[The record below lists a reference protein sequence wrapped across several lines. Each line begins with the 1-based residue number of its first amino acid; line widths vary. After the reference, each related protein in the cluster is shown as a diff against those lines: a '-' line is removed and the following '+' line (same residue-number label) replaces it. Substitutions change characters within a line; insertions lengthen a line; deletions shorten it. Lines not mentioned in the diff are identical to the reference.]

1 MLSSLEG
8 DCMSKLMVLV
18 MLVCSVVIADIA
30 VTVDARRDLQL
41 TVYKGFGVVR
51 DIRKINIPEGANRIR
66 FEGVATGIDAESVNL
81 DWKSDAGVELIGQ
94 SYEFDLVSPSKL
106 MEKYVGREVEIIPS
120 KEEWADS
127 SIQTAEL
134 VSIHGKEPVFRVG
147 TKITFGDIGRILF
160 PYMPDNLYTKPT
172 LVWNVFVPKRQET
185 EIAATYL
192 TEGISWNAAY
202 MLQIDQNDDN
212 ATFGG
217 WITYHNESGLDC
229 RNAQVTFV
237 AGDVRR
243 VKGKAGTGFLP
254 EVARQT
260 QRDYYFYK
268 MNQRV
273 TVLANHSKQVEW
285 IPQVQLPLKQNYF
298 AEVDHRFDDDYATV
312 ATYAAVE
319 VVNSTDNSL
328 GIPLPEGVI
337 RVFKRD
343 ANQNV
348 RFIGENLMA
357 DTKVGQSFFATIGK
371 TERIHISQK
380 KTGPGDTYQ
389 VTIRNTKKGSIKLK
403 VHVHPGD
410 KKILDSSRKY
420 RIVHGSSLEWNI
432 VLKSN
437 EVQKITYQLK

>member
-1 MLSSLEG
+1 M
-8 DCMSKLMVLV
+8 
-18 MLVCSVVIADIA
+18 CSTVFSDIA

-41 TVYKGFGVVR
+41 TVYKRFGVVR

-81 DWKSDAGVELIGQ
+81 DWKTDAGVEVIGQ

-120 KEEWADS
+120 KDEWTDS

-160 PYMPDNLYTKPT
+160 PYMPDDLYTKPT

-192 TEGISWNAAY
+192 TDGISWNAAY
-202 MLQIDQNDDN
+202 MLQIDQKDEN
-212 ATFGG
+212 AEFGG
-217 WITYHNESGLDC
+217 WITYTNESGLDC

-243 VKGKAGTGFLP
+243 VRGKTGEKYFP
-254 EVARQT
+254 EVAKQS
-260 QRDYYFYK
+260 QREYYFYK

-273 TVLANHSKQVEW
+273 TVLANHVKQVEW
-285 IPQVQLPLKQNYF
+285 IPPVQVRLTQNYF
-298 AEVDHRFDDDYATV
+298 AEVDHRFDDDYASV
-312 ATYAAVE
+312 ATYASVE
-319 VVNSTDNSL
+319 IVNTQDNRL

-343 ANQNV
+343 ENNNV

-357 DTKVGQSFFATIGK
+357 DTKVGKSFFATIGK
-371 TERIHISQK
+371 TDRIQITQK
-380 KTGPGDTYQ
+380 KLNAGESYQ
-389 VTIRNTKKGSIKLK
+389 LTVKNLKKGPINLR
-403 VHVHPGD
+403 VHMHPGD
-410 KKILDSSRKY
+410 KKIFQSTSKY
-420 RIVHGSSLEWNI
+420 RIVNGTSLEWNL

-437 EVQKITYQLK
+437 DVQKITYQLK